1 MIEIQSHHLA
11 IGFQLVG
18 TMPSFE
24 QAGGSKAR
32 KLCFQGAGSFFVT
45 GSQGSAVSV
54 ISCIQRRVRIR
65 IMISSRVK
73 DCDVDR

>member
-18 TMPSFE
+18 TMSSFE

-45 GSQGSAVSV
+45 GSQGSAVS
-54 ISCIQRRVRIR
+54 SYFMYPASGTDQDNDFFQG
-65 IMISSRVK
+65 K
-73 DCDVDR
+73 GL